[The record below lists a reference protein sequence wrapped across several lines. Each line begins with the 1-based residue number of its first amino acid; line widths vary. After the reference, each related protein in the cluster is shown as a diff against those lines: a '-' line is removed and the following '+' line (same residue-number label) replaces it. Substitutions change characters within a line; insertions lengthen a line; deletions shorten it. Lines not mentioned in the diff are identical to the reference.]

1 MLISKNE
8 LAERLGVT
16 PRTIDNWVEQ
26 GLLDRPIKLGS
37 AQQSRVRFPAN
48 AADTLTSRLATP
60 RVSTASAA

>member
-16 PRTIDNWVEQ
+16 PRTIDNWVER
-26 GLLDRPIKLGS
+26 GLIDPPIKLGT

-48 AADTLTSRLATP
+48 AADAVTLRLASP
-60 RVSTASAA
+60 VSRASAA